1 MCGDPAGRRAAIKLG
16 GCWRPSRTPARF
28 WLAQA
33 LSFHGSLWPKSIV
46 SPSPSRRLGTRLYP
60 AAEFAKAGA
69 ATPLAPR
76 VGHGA
81 CACGFHV
88 LGCESAS
95 KVHGVPA
102 PGSNRAD
109 HLAGLRAVPATL
121 YRDNARLGRNRG
133 RRAWCWHRSGG
144 WRRRG
149 HHSRRCH
156 HTPAPSPQL
165 SPPCRPSF
173 LLSWMGYRPLRRTVG
188 REP

>member
-1 MCGDPAGRRAAIKLG
+1 MCGDPAGRRAAIKVG

-121 YRDNARLGRNRG
+121 YRDNARLGRVGCIAVIGAIAGGGRG
-133 RRAWCWHRSGG
+133 AGIGAAVGGGVGTIAGAATTPPRPRHSCHHRAAHRS
-144 WRRRG
+144 
-149 HHSRRCH
+149 
-156 HTPAPSPQL
+156 
-165 SPPCRPSF
+165 
-173 LLSWMGYRPLRRTVG
+173 Y
-188 REP
+188 